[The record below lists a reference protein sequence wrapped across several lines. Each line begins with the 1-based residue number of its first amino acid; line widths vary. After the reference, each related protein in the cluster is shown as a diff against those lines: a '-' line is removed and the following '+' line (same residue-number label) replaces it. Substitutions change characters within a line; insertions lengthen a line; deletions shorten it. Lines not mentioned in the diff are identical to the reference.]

1 MNNITNNGNG
11 AKKSGKFNVVDFLI
25 ILIAVAIIAVFVYA
39 VSPWSQIKKLL
50 NQDEVNI
57 QYVVE
62 IRGVD
67 KEFCNLIKDK
77 DAVIDNVTKKS
88 LGKVSSVESIDVSTE
103 LNYQIDENNNI
114 SGILVEDPQKYD
126 ITLVITANAEYE
138 ENVGYTVNGCRIAVG
153 EQMFFR
159 FPKYNCS
166 GYCVAIS
173 DSKS

>member
-1 MNNITNNGNG
+1 MNNISNNGNG
-11 AKKSGKFNVVDFLI
+11 AKKNRKFNVVDFLI
-25 ILIAVAIIAVFVYA
+25 ILIFVALIAVLVYA
-39 VSPWSQIKKLL
+39 ISPGTQIKKLL
-50 NQDEVNI
+50 NQNEVNI

-67 KEFCNLIKDK
+67 KEFCNLIKDN
-77 DAVIDNVTKKS
+77 DAVIDSVTKKS
-88 LGKVSSVESIDVSTE
+88 LGTVSSVESIENSTE
-103 LNYQIDENNNI
+103 LQYQIDEKNEI

-126 ITLVITANAEYE
+126 ITLIITANAEYE
-138 ENVGYTVNGCRIAVG
+138 ENVGYTINGCRIAVG

-173 DSKS
+173 DGRS